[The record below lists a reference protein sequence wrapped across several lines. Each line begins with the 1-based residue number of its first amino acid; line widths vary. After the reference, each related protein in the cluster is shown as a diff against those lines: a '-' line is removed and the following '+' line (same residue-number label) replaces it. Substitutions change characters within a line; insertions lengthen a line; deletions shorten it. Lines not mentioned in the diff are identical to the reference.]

1 MSGLTM
7 ESQVRNLKTTME
19 DLMEVVAQ
27 TSLHVAKTSAEMVGF
42 KEVMLLSTEQNRIE
56 NREIREQIVLSSEQN
71 EREILALLE
80 EMRSSRK
87 QSEREIGALREKSA
101 VELHAFQ
108 EEMRRSREQSEAEI
122 HRFTQEMVLSRE
134 QSELEIGALRE
145 KSAGELHAFKE
156 EMRSSREKSESEM
169 NVFQEEMRRSREKSE
184 NELHAFREEM
194 RLSREEIKR
203 ENREFNRSL
212 GEIANKHGRLVE
224 DIVAPSLCRA
234 MKLALGFDEN
244 TPCLANERV
253 KRLFHGNFA
262 KLREFDVVVECADY
276 VMINET
282 KSSLSSK
289 DVNNLIAVI
298 AQAREYFPEFRDRKI
313 VGSVASL
320 RVSRSVVNFAT
331 KKGIF
336 AFGIGDE
343 LMDLQNPPGFKPAVW

>member
-80 EMRSSRK
+80 EMR
-87 QSEREIGALREKSA
+87 
-101 VELHAFQ
+101 
-108 EEMRRSREQSEAEI
+108 RSREKSEAEI
-122 HRFTQEMVLSRE
+122 HSFTQEMVLSRK

-145 KSAGELHAFKE
+145 ESRNELHAFKE
-156 EMRSSREKSESEM
+156 EMRSSREQSESEM
-169 NVFQEEMRRSREKSE
+169 NAFQEEMRSSREKSAG
-184 NELHAFREEM
+184 ELHAFQEEM

-253 KRLFHGNFA
+253 KRLFHGDFA

-331 KKGIF
+331 KKGVF